1 MPGTNAG
8 GVPGVFVDVVCRP
21 PVYPRITLSPSRRKP
36 LRLELLT
43 TKAEVDGR
51 LEGFSLTWTD
61 CGRKVH
67 GVGRTPERRGI
78 GDRDRAARRS

>member
-1 MPGTNAG
+1 VST
-8 GVPGVFVDVVCRP
+8 
-21 PVYPRITLSPSRRKP
+21 PVYPKIGLSPSRRKP

-51 LEGFSLTWTD
+51 LEEFSLTWTD

-67 GVGRTPERRGI
+67 GVGADSGTPAIADAHTSPVG
-78 GDRDRAARRS
+78 